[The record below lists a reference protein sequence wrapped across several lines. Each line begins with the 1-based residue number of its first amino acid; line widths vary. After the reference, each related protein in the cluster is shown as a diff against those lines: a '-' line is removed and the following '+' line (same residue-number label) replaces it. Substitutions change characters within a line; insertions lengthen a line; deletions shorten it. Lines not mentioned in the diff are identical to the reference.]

1 VKLMNK
7 IYFYQTEIGRIGI
20 VENGE
25 GITAVYFNESE
36 IANKF
41 ELEETDLLREA
52 AKQLQE
58 YFSGTRSIFEIPII
72 LEGTDFQKS
81 VWKALQEIP
90 YGETRSYG
98 DIAKSIGNPKAC
110 RAVGMANN
118 RNSIPVFIPC
128 HRVIGSN
135 GKLVG
140 YAGGLEIK
148 KHLLEIEKIN
158 ANSYT

>member
-1 VKLMNK
+1 MKLMNK

-41 ELEETDLLREA
+41 ELEETDLLQEA

-118 RNSIPVFIPC
+118 RNSIPIFIPC